1 VALRFAHENYGV
13 LHEFSRNEFGVFVL
27 DYPVPPGHRS
37 LRYRICVDGLWMSDP
52 SNPRVQTDE
61 LGVEFSLVTLEREP
75 PRPLA
80 NPEVGAGGQVTFVFR
95 GRPSGR
101 VSIVGDWNGWDPF
114 VDHLRETEPGRY
126 SISLRVRPGRHWYYF
141 LADGQRVLDVAN
153 PATGRDPEGRQ
164 VSYFSLPSE

>member
-1 VALRFAHENYGV
+1 
-13 LHEFSRNEFGVFVL
+13 
-27 DYPVPPGHRS
+27 
-37 LRYRICVDGLWMSDP
+37 
-52 SNPRVQTDE
+52 
-61 LGVEFSLVTLEREP
+61 
-75 PRPLA
+75 
-80 NPEVGAGGQVTFVFR
+80 
-95 GRPSGR
+95 